1 MRVRMPFQGRYER
14 FRKLQR
20 EKMGEQI
27 TDRAPCDEMEKGDGL
42 AMLIAALVLTAV
54 TAVQRF
60 VSVWRQASAPRPE
73 PEARWWTSR
82 RAARTI
88 LAPRAGGGPARGRPG

>member
-27 TDRAPCDEMEKGDGL
+27 TDHAPCDEMEKGDGL
-42 AMLIAALVLTAV
+42 AMLIAAMITIVPICLAVMAVLA
-54 TAVQRF
+54 
-60 VSVWRQASAPRPE
+60 
-73 PEARWWTSR
+73 
-82 RAARTI
+82 
-88 LAPRAGGGPARGRPG
+88 LAGYFFIVR

>member
-42 AMLIAALVLTAV
+42 AMLIAAMI
-54 TAVQRF
+54 
-60 VSVWRQASAPRPE
+60 
-73 PEARWWTSR
+73 
-82 RAARTI
+82 TI
-88 LAPRAGGGPARGRPG
+88 VPICDGGVGAGGIFLHRSIKKAA

>member
-42 AMLIAALVLTAV
+42 AMLIAAMI
-54 TAVQRF
+54 
-60 VSVWRQASAPRPE
+60 
-73 PEARWWTSR
+73 
-82 RAARTI
+82 TI
-88 LAPRAGGGPARGRPG
+88 GR

>member
-1 MRVRMPFQGRYER
+1 MRMNLKRDLHAVVHKFDGQRSER

-42 AMLIAALVLTAV
+42 AMLIAAMITIVPICLAVMAVLA
-54 TAVQRF
+54 
-60 VSVWRQASAPRPE
+60 
-73 PEARWWTSR
+73 
-82 RAARTI
+82 
-88 LAPRAGGGPARGRPG
+88 LAGYFFIVR

>member
-42 AMLIAALVLTAV
+42 AMMAVLAL
-54 TAVQRF
+54 
-60 VSVWRQASAPRPE
+60 
-73 PEARWWTSR
+73 
-82 RAARTI
+82 
-88 LAPRAGGGPARGRPG
+88 AGYFFIVR

>member
-20 EKMGEQI
+20 EKTGEQI

-42 AMLIAALVLTAV
+42 AMLIAALITIVPVCLVMLA
-54 TAVQRF
+54 
-60 VSVWRQASAPRPE
+60 
-73 PEARWWTSR
+73 
-82 RAARTI
+82 I
-88 LAPRAGGGPARGRPG
+88 LALAGYFFIVR